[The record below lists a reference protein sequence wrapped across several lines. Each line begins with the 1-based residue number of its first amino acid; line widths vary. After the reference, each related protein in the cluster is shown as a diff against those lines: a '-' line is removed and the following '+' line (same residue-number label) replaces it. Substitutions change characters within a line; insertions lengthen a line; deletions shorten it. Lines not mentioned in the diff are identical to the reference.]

1 MRIPAA
7 TECESVPVAPV
18 LSPAADRLPDVGLA
32 GHRRDARTPGE
43 RTRIWEQATA
53 AAARATEQIQAGTDP
68 HAAADAAWAASDFL
82 SAAGRVVEGRRGGP
96 LTAAAGEYD
105 RAARELWG
113 RVPEPSSAGH
123 GLRTAAVLLTAARF
137 VGRTENQQLLARLA
151 QLAALTDAVTRL
163 RENQDR
169 AAQATAARRAA
180 EQVRLIAAQR
190 ASVPPGAPAAT
201 ATRSRQPDLSYDL
214 GRPGPGPVQGAP
226 DTRRGP
232 HR

>member
-43 RTRIWEQATA
+43 RTRICEQATA

-82 SAAGRVVEGRRGGP
+82 PAAGRVV
-96 LTAAAGEYD
+96 
-105 RAARELWG
+105 
-113 RVPEPSSAGH
+113 
-123 GLRTAAVLLTAARF
+123 

-151 QLAALTDAVTRL
+151 QLVALTDAVTRL

-169 AAQATAARRAA
+169 AAQATAARSAA
-180 EQVRLIAAQR
+180 EQLRLTGAQR

-201 ATRSRQPDLSYDL
+201 ATRSRQPDFSYDL
-214 GRPGPGPVQGAP
+214 GRPGPGPVQGPP

-232 HR
+232 RR